1 MADIPLYDE
10 AALVL
15 QVAEGNENAFAELYR
30 IYVPL
35 LTPFIYGITKSEAMV
50 DEMIQEAF
58 LRLWV
63 SRDKLYEIKNPR
75 GWIFKITAN
84 ICYTWLRR
92 LIVERNIVQNMEVQ
106 SITDD
111 ITGEESVD
119 VKILMKEIREAVNA
133 LPPGRKKIYRMS
145 REQGMTIAEICASL
159 GLSASTVKNTITKS
173 LQTIRERLQSKGY
186 TVSVFYIIISVVSS
200 KL

>member
-1 MADIPLYDE
+1 LADIPLYDE

-106 SITDD
+106 SVTDD